1 MFKEIDWEQVVDG
14 IIYSSGLTGV
24 ALAKQMDCSPAY
36 ISKLYSGL
44 NGEPRYSF
52 GVKLLS
58 IYRRRRRYMNKS
70 LYPKL

>member
-1 MFKEIDWEQVVDG
+1 MSKEIVWWSVVDG
-14 IIYSSGLTGV
+14 IVGSGLTG
-24 ALAKQMDCSPAY
+24 AKLAEDMGCTPAY
-36 ISKLYSGL
+36 ISKLHNGL

-58 IYRRRRRYMNKS
+58 IYRRRHRYMNKS